1 MELNCWLDKE
11 DAMWKQRARL
21 NWFQEGDRNT
31 RFFHA
36 RASSMFQKNLIEGI
50 FDADEVWQVDQ
61 EEIEKVFIEYYSD
74 LFISSKPS
82 KFAEIA
88 EAMQPKVTQSMNAM
102 LVREFQASEVH
113 KTLKQMYPL
122 KAPSPNGMPPLFF
135 QKFWFTVGGL
145 VTKTI
150 LDFLNLGITPP
161 KFNET
166 HIVLIPKTKSP
177 KRVIEFRPISLCNV
191 IYKLASKTLA
201 NRLKNILPA
210 IISDTQSAFVNGRL
224 ITDNVL
230 VVFEMMHHI
239 NLKKTGTTRE
249 MALKLDMS
257 KAYDRVEWAR
267 LEKIMEKLG
276 FHSRWRRLMMQ
287 CISSVTYDVRING
300 KPSGHIIP
308 TRGLRQGDPLSPYLF
323 LLCAEGLS
331 APIKKASA
339 DGLLEGISVS
349 RGGPCLSHLFFVD
362 DSLIFCK
369 ATIEEC
375 EVLQRVMSKNEKA
388 SGQQLNRSKTSL
400 FFSPNTAKEI

>member
-21 NWFQEGDRNT
+21 NWFQEGDRKT

-82 KFAEIA
+82 KFAEIV

-150 LDFLNLGITPP
+150 LDFLNLGMTPP

-210 IISDTQSAFVNGRL
+210 IISDTQSTFVNGRL

-249 MALKLDMS
+249 MALKLDIS

-331 APIKKASA
+331 ALIKKASA

>member
-82 KFAEIA
+82 KFAEIV

-257 KAYDRVEWAR
+257 KAYDRVE
-267 LEKIMEKLG
+267 
-276 FHSRWRRLMMQ
+276 
-287 CISSVTYDVRING
+287 
-300 KPSGHIIP
+300 
-308 TRGLRQGDPLSPYLF
+308 
-323 LLCAEGLS
+323 
-331 APIKKASA
+331 
-339 DGLLEGISVS
+339 
-349 RGGPCLSHLFFVD
+349 
-362 DSLIFCK
+362 
-369 ATIEEC
+369 
-375 EVLQRVMSKNEKA
+375 
-388 SGQQLNRSKTSL
+388 
-400 FFSPNTAKEI
+400 